1 MKMGIEKY
9 LEIINMVFR
18 IINIMVNSWII
29 GVFVKPFL
37 NEKRKAKWVC
47 VSYLSAMV
55 VLYFVPYVF
64 SGTSAYGIGIVI
76 SFAVCGLT
84 DRYNILQKIFLAVT
98 AFLIRWIAAGI
109 VLEPWNG
116 VWALTTR
123 QVMESSQGV
132 QVGMFLFVEALHVIL
147 ENLAFY
153 FMVRLIHKVY
163 LQKKEIMNRKELFLL
178 LSPYLAIVS
187 GYFFVNFLAEVYE
200 KDTKYY
206 IWNTHMGY
214 RGFSVLYQIISF
226 LAIVAGIMSYQWIK
240 AAQEDELQRAVI
252 AEQIKDMKNHVD
264 KVEELYQGI
273 RGMKHDINNH
283 ILVLEELLE
292 KGNKKEA
299 GEYLSDMRQDYE
311 DSGFSVKTGNPVT
324 DVIISEKAKEAQE
337 KGMEFTCRFGFPETS
352 NVPTYDISV
361 ILGNT
366 LSNAMEAAE
375 NSNEKKVMVSS
386 AMKNQIY
393 FIDVKNSF
401 DGVLDID
408 EDTGLPP
415 TTKAKS
421 EGHGY
426 GMRNVKKVAEKYYG
440 AVEIKPE
447 DGWIR
452 TTVMMVLPM

>member
-214 RGFSVLYQIISF
+214 RSF
-226 LAIVAGIMSYQWIK
+226 
-240 AAQEDELQRAVI
+240 
-252 AEQIKDMKNHVD
+252 
-264 KVEELYQGI
+264 
-273 RGMKHDINNH
+273 
-283 ILVLEELLE
+283 
-292 KGNKKEA
+292 
-299 GEYLSDMRQDYE
+299 
-311 DSGFSVKTGNPVT
+311 T
-324 DVIISEKAKEAQE
+324 
-337 KGMEFTCRFGFPETS
+337 
-352 NVPTYDISV
+352 
-361 ILGNT
+361 
-366 LSNAMEAAE
+366 
-375 NSNEKKVMVSS
+375 
-386 AMKNQIY
+386 
-393 FIDVKNSF
+393 
-401 DGVLDID
+401 
-408 EDTGLPP
+408 
-415 TTKAKS
+415 
-421 EGHGY
+421 
-426 GMRNVKKVAEKYYG
+426 
-440 AVEIKPE
+440 
-447 DGWIR
+447 
-452 TTVMMVLPM
+452 